1 MVRGRWGHKAVFVP
15 STNMVYLVGGEVT
28 ERPEFPLEIT
38 NELLQLNVSTS
49 SASSLAAKNVLW
61 MRSWCFRLYG
71 AMTAIIAAPRLRY
84 L

>member
-38 NELLQLNVSTS
+38 NELLQLNVST
-49 SASSLAAKNVLW
+49 VQ
-61 MRSWCFRLYG
+61 
-71 AMTAIIAAPRLRY
+71 IDV
-84 L
+84 